1 MVTLR
6 YSVGSSPKFHIPGCT
21 QRLRLCKLLLL
32 MFGCFRSCCCCTVLW
47 GHSWEEQEVPPKL
60 ENVQRWEGR
69 GWFGGFLWSSQQQER
84 DLRCHIPK
92 STSCFPVCPTRHLH
106 RRSHT
111 FMLLLFKLFLLF
123 VAFCICPLQGFLPA
137 QEVDGQSQ
145 GWLKHLC
152 CVCSP
157 KTQCKLFS
165 AISWPSSRFPSPF
178 WKLALEFPLWKCC
191 PSAEWEFFPGEL
203 EPVAAPWV
211 SLCQISSDEG
221 FITVQHLHFPI
232 SSEISFMA
240 PGAVGTSSLHLPS
253 FPHNLNRHSGM
264 GLGFFLY

>member
-6 YSVGSSPKFHIPGCT
+6 CSVSSSPKFHIPGCT

-60 ENVQRWEGR
+60 EHVRRWEGR

-106 RRSHT
+106 RCCHT

-123 VAFCICPLQGFLPA
+123 VAFCICPLQGFYLPRRLMGRA
-137 QEVDGQSQ
+137 RGGSSTSVVSVPPKLSASCFCYLLTQLLLPQPILEVGS
-145 GWLKHLC
+145 GISTVEML
-152 CVCSP
+152 P
-157 KTQCKLFS
+157 KC
-165 AISWPSSRFPSPF
+165 RVGVFP
-178 WKLALEFPLWKCC
+178 WR
-191 PSAEWEFFPGEL
+191 
-203 EPVAAPWV
+203 
-211 SLCQISSDEG
+211 
-221 FITVQHLHFPI
+221 T
-232 SSEISFMA
+232 
-240 PGAVGTSSLHLPS
+240 
-253 FPHNLNRHSGM
+253 
-264 GLGFFLY
+264 